1 MSTTDKALKIKKTRR
16 RRLKRKLAYFFLPAS
31 LAVLLLIAGL
41 AVIHFKGS
49 YYSQVLDIMDSK
61 ADTLKLDSVYSGKS
75 DVKSGEIS
83 NSDVRV
89 PSVNQKYGEIIC
101 RRLGIKADLY
111 YGDGIAV
118 LKAGVGQHTG
128 SSLPGYG
135 STILAAAHNSTYF
148 SGLKNCEKGDE
159 FTVLTSY
166 GTFVYKAED
175 ISVKKIKNE
184 DTDENLDIIDLNSK
198 EEKLVLYTCYP
209 FEKMAGD
216 SNKRLFVTCK
226 KVSGPAVKGLEAS
239 DK

>member
-31 LAVLLLIAGL
+31 LAVLILL
-41 AVIHFKGS
+41 AVLVVVHFKGS
-49 YYSQVLDIMDSK
+49 YYAQILEIMDSK
-61 ADTLKLDSVYSGKS
+61 ADTLKLDSVYSGTS
-75 DVKSGEIS
+75 DVTSGEIP
-83 NSDVRV
+83 NSSIRV

-101 RRLGIKADLY
+101 KKLGIKADLY
-111 YGDGIAV
+111 FGDGIAV
-118 LKAGVGQHTG
+118 LKAGAGQHTG

-135 STILAAAHNSTYF
+135 STILVAAHNSTYF
-148 SGLKNCEKGDE
+148 SGLKNCQKGDE

-175 ISVKKIKNE
+175 ISVNSIKDE
-184 DTDENLDIIDLNSK
+184 DTEENLDIIDLDSD
-198 EEKLVLYTCYP
+198 EETLILYTCYP

-216 SNKRLFVTCK
+216 TNKRLFVTCK
-226 KVSGPAVKGLEAS
+226 KVSGPAVKGLEAT